1 MYSRYKNGK
10 GFTRPFEQTDEGSHA
25 DFACLLYN
33 NHIENKLSEARVHE
47 IVMEAVQIEK
57 EFATE
62 SLPVSLIG
70 MNAGQMTQFIEYVAD
85 GLLSNLGCKKLYNAT
100 NPFDFMELIA
110 VDKKNNFFE
119 NRNSQYTKA
128 GITTGDAASAF
139 DVDDDF

>member
-1 MYSRYKNGK
+1 
-10 GFTRPFEQTDEGSHA
+10 
-25 DFACLLYN
+25 
-33 NHIENKLSEARVHE
+33 
-47 IVMEAVQIEK
+47 MEAVQIEK

-70 MNAGQMTQFIEYVAD
+70 MNANQMTQFIEYVAD
-85 GLLSNLGCKKLYNAT
+85 SLLINLGCKKLYNSV

-128 GITTGDAASAF
+128 GITTGDSSTAF